1 MNSNRVYIAGQKAS
15 FVAQLAAILERNG
28 FVVVGS
34 TDSANEAKRRC
45 TELYPDIFLTMQRLR
60 DGTGSET
67 AEILQDVAQGVVL
80 LDPDSSGLVTES
92 SSVVY
97 LQMPVH
103 QEILVNTMNVLSRV
117 GGRMHSLTD
126 RISEL
131 ETSIRDQKQI
141 NRAKGLVM
149 QLFAMTEE
157 EAYAFLRKVAMNRR
171 VKIAEAALIVL
182 SEYEGGKDGRG

>member
-1 MNSNRVYIAGQKAS
+1 MVSNRVYIAGQKPS
-15 FVAQLAAILERNG
+15 FVAKLAAILERNG

-34 TDSANEAKRRC
+34 TDSADEAKRRC
-45 TELYPDIFLTMQRLR
+45 RELYPDIFLTLQRLR

-80 LDPDSSGLVTES
+80 LDADSAGLVDDS
-92 SSVVY
+92 SSVIY

-103 QEILVNTMNVLSRV
+103 EEILVNTMNVLSHV
-117 GGRMHSLTD
+117 GGRMHSLTG

-131 ETSIRDQKQI
+131 ETTIRDQKQI

-149 QLFAMTEE
+149 RIFAMSEE
-157 EAYAFLRKVAMNRR
+157 DAYAFLRKVAMNRR

-182 SEYEGGKDGRG
+182 NEYGSGKDTP